1 MIKKSLVSDKKELKK
16 SKAASQVD
24 TQAIEAVK
32 FRLEQI
38 EFMPVVELTE
48 D

>member
-1 MIKKSLVSDKKELKK
+1 MINKKLAGDKKDLKK

-32 FRLEQI
+32 SRLEQI
-38 EFMPVVELTE
+38 ENMPVIELTE

>member
-1 MIKKSLVSDKKELKK
+1 MIKKTLADKKEIKK

-32 FRLEQI
+32 SRLEQI
-38 EFMPVVELTE
+38 KDMPIVELTE